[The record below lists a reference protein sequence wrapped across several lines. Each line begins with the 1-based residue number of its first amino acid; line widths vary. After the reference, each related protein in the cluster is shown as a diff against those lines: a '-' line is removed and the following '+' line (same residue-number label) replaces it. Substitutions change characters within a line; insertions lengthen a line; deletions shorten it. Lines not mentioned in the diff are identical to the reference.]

1 MDQIPLFADLL
12 AATPA
17 PARASRQPAALHQ
30 PAAAAAP
37 CPSPVTSRWDAG
49 ADEDAT
55 DGLDDLFAADLPPL
69 RWTEAEIRE
78 LRVAIL
84 EQALEELNRDRAHDV
99 VQRMAAWI
107 HGPDALGPFGFE
119 ACCLAAGLDPD
130 LLRGGLRHI
139 EPRVSRS

>member
-1 MDQIPLFADLL
+1 MAQIFLFADLL

-17 PARASRQPAALHQ
+17 PARTSRQPAAAHQ
-30 PAAAAAP
+30 PAVAVPLRASSAI
-37 CPSPVTSRWDAG
+37 SPWDG
-49 ADEDAT
+49 GTDEDAT
-55 DGLDDLFAADLPPL
+55 AGLDDLFAADLPPL

-139 EPRVSRS
+139 EPRLSRS